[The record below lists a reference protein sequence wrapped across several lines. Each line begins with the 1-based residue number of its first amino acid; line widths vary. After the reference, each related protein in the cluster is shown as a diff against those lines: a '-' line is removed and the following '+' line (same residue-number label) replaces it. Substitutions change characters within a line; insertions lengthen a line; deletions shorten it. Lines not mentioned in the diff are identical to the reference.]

1 MCIGIA
7 LYNTDNLSAQE
18 AYTLA
23 QLFFQ
28 VVGLPVTDAAY
39 RSDHAGY
46 SNVTVSDLAQLI
58 ASGEVQ
64 DFRLYHKD
72 GNSLP
77 WAASFGHVTDQYGGF
92 YHIDMQYAA
101 DIPKDKLQEF
111 IKASAEIVNAAYGIV
126 YVQDNVVDA
135 YEYVLDEGVVPMPV
149 YEKHFVWRDETPGLF
164 NGPARYKD
172 NMLRMVY
179 PHNVLNH
186 NHLNINI
193 QGQSLGNLIVSNP
206 ALGEL
211 MPVNEGQSFIWS
223 VPEENLTEINT
234 LFGQAGAL
242 IAWKSQ

>member
-7 LYNTDNLSAQE
+7 LYNTDNLSSQE

-28 VVGLPVTDAAY
+28 MVGLPITDAAY
-39 RSDHAGY
+39 RSQHAGY

-58 ASGEVQ
+58 ESGEVQ

-72 GNSLP
+72 GNTLP
-77 WAASFGHVTDQYGGF
+77 WVASFGHVTEQYGGF
-92 YHIDMQYAA
+92 NHIDMQYAN

-111 IKASAEIVNAAYGIV
+111 LKASAEIANAAYGIV
-126 YVQDNVVDA
+126 YTQDNVVDA
-135 YEYVLDEGVVPMPV
+135 YEYVLDEGIVPIPV
-149 YEKHFVWRDETPGLF
+149 YEKHLVWRDETPGLF

-179 PHNVLNH
+179 PHNVLNN
-186 NHLNINI
+186 NHLNISI
-193 QGQSLGNLIVSNP
+193 QGQSLGNLIIGNP

-211 MPVNEGQSFIWS
+211 KAVNDGQSFIWN
-223 VPEENLTEINT
+223 VPEENLAEVNA